1 MATLRIFQNRVKNTE
16 IEKKKSKKMSPI
28 RKEELF
34 QAYSFITPAVIVISL
49 FSILPIFAAILASF
63 MDVNLIADKF
73 DLIALENYKRM
84 FNTPSLESFSYFLQ
98 SFKSVFDVGIFS
110 GLENIMESFFKIFF
124 RDIKYIKALMNTFK
138 YVIFVVPIQTILAMI
153 MASVLNSGVKGQ
165 KAFRILYFL
174 PTLTSSAAL
183 TLIFMWIFNAQGL
196 LNIILIGLGQ
206 DPKMWLTDVNLVLK
220 VIMAM
225 NVWASVPFYM
235 TIYLAGMQDINTSQY
250 ESAKIDG
257 ANAIQ
262 RFRYITIPH
271 LKPITTFV
279 VLMGIIGCFQM
290 FDQAFIISDG
300 SGGPANSTLTV
311 VLLIYQYAFKYNT
324 IGYASVMALILAII
338 IVIASYISKKLNSGN
353 EESIY

>member
-1 MATLRIFQNRVKNTE
+1 
-16 IEKKKSKKMSPI
+16 MSPI

-34 QAYSFITPAVIVISL
+34 QAYSFITPAVIIISL
-49 FSILPIFAAILASF
+49 FSILPILAAILASF
-63 MDVNLIADKF
+63 MDVNLMADKF

-84 FNTPSLESFSYFLQ
+84 FNTPSIESFSYFLH
-98 SFKSVFDVGIFS
+98 SFKSIFDVGIFS
-110 GLENIMESFFKIFF
+110 GIENIVESFLKMFF
-124 RDIKYIKALMNTFK
+124 RDTRYIKALMNTFK

-153 MASVLNSGVKGQ
+153 MASVLNSGLKGQ
-165 KAFRILYFL
+165 KTFRILYFL

-183 TLIFMWIFNAQGL
+183 TLIFMWIFNAKGL

-225 NVWASVPFYM
+225 NIWATIPFYM
-235 TIYLAGMQDINTSQY
+235 TIYLAGMQDINISQY

-279 VLMGIIGCFQM
+279 ILMGIIGCFQM

-324 IGYASVMALILAII
+324 IGYASAMALILAII
-338 IVIASYISKKLNSGN
+338 IVIASYISKKLNGGN
-353 EESIY
+353 EESLY